1 MFRDAYRVLKSGGR
15 LAVADVVSTIEL
27 PEQMRM
33 DAGLVSGCMGNASL
47 IEDLEKMMVEAGFEQ
62 IRIAP
67 KDASREFVR
76 DWAPDQGVVSATIEG
91 DQTCP
96 LLQCRWR

>member
-47 IEDLEKMMVEAGFEQ
+47 IEDLEKKMVEAGFERCTYHNMTGG
-62 IRIAP
+62 IVALH
-67 KDASREFVR
+67 KGFK
-76 DWAPDQGVVSATIEG
+76 
-91 DQTCP
+91 
-96 LLQCRWR
+96 L